1 MQQFDILEPVFSLD
15 PDEYEYAD
23 YTVEVEYEDQEQSD
37 AGIDIFKNIESL
49 AEENEIKIPNNNN
62 NDIPISSPNVDE
74 NQLNNVPEIIQSSND
89 ESILEVYSDGSVK
102 PKLGFSVLWEIPMLI
117 FPFFPNFGPFYP
129 DFFIVK
135 KLTRC

>member
-102 PKLGFSVLWEIPMLI
+102 PKLCFSVNSWK
-117 FPFFPNFGPFYP
+117 FH
-129 DFFIVK
+129 
-135 KLTRC
+135 